1 MSQNEKENLIESAE
15 KVTPE
20 TPAEATEAENKAEEK
35 EAEPSV
41 QKNAPKRKKKLP
53 VLLCVSIILVFA
65 IISFV
70 IGIIVADVPI
80 LEIFSKTKT
89 YTADELNI
97 VLPKDFTAISGRD
110 DLVACYSSNDVSIY
124 IKKEAITED
133 SYLEM
138 YDLDNYRLNILHE
151 NGMKYEELKNIE
163 GNPYF
168 MYDYLHEASGVTYT
182 FFTFAYKTD
191 DAFWM
196 VQFATE
202 KENVAEFEADIIQW
216 ADSVTFTE
224 QAESK

>member
-1 MSQNEKENLIESAE
+1 MSQNEKESLIE
-15 KVTPE
+15 TPVE
-20 TPAEATEAENKAEEK
+20 DATEILDEATENKTEK
-35 EAEPSV
+35 ETKPDPSP
-41 QKNAPKRKKKLP
+41 QKKDPKPKKKISK
-53 VLLCVSIILVFA
+53 LLCVSIILVFA

-80 LEIFSKTKT
+80 LEMFSKTKT

-124 IKKEAITED
+124 IKKALITEE
-133 SYLEM
+133 SNLAM
-138 YDLDNYRLNILHE
+138 YDLDNYRLNLLHE
-151 NGMKYEELKNIE
+151 NGLKYDELKNID

-168 MYDYLHEASGVTYT
+168 VYDYLHEASGVTYT
-182 FFTFAYKTD
+182 FFTFTYKTD

-202 KENVAEFEADIIQW
+202 KEKVTQFEADIIQW
-216 ADSVTFTE
+216 ADTITFTE